1 MFTAT
6 TGSKLAENLKQS
18 KSNRLKFIATKN
30 VSVSWEAK
38 SVDWRLNAPR
48 NGALVRNIPAP
59 FFREVLLKRNRNLHT
74 AKLGK
79 FRIIVEK

>member
-1 MFTAT
+1 MFTET

-18 KSNRLKFIATKN
+18 KSNRLQFIATKN

-38 SVDWRLNAPR
+38 SVDWRLNAPK
-48 NGALVRNIPAP
+48 NGALVKNIPAP
-59 FFREVLLKRNRNLHT
+59 FFREVLLKRNRNLRT
-74 AKLGK
+74 AKVGM